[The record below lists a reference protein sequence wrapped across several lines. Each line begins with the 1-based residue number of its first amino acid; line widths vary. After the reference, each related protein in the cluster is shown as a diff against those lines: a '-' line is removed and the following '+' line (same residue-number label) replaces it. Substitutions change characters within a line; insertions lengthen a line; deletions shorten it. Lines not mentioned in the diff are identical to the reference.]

1 MKSPLIYLAKIFLT
15 VIIVTPVYHWFYV
28 GVLINEPFDLS
39 RLYTLGMIDD
49 FTRWTLL
56 LIPVY
61 LVLGTV
67 EYFMNKYSIPY
78 KERNYTLSM
87 IAVVGIGII
96 FYIWG
101 RDPGA
106 PSFWSVLLPFNYI
119 IIGIIAIW
127 MYKRK

>member
-1 MKSPLIYLAKIFLT
+1 MKSSLIYLAKIFLT
-15 VIIVTPVYHWFYV
+15 VIIVTPVYHWLKDGILF
-28 GVLINEPFDLS
+28 NEPFGLS

-49 FTRWTLL
+49 FIRWTLL

-61 LVLGTV
+61 LILGSA
-67 EYFMNKYSIPY
+67 EYFLNKYNIPY

-96 FYIWG
+96 FYLLG

-106 PSFWSVLLPFNYI
+106 PSFWSLLLPFNYI